1 MIDSVLRDPYLRAL
15 YDTAFS
21 SITNYL
27 PEERNTL
34 IEIGA
39 GDGLSKQFLPKAFL
53 TDIAFHK
60 NLDSICTAHELPFK
74 SASVRR
80 RIIPQRGSPS
90 TPRWRP
96 SGCF

>member
-53 TDIAFHK
+53 TDIAF
-60 NLDSICTAHELPFK
+60 P
-74 SASVRR
+74 SASKTAEYLVNIAIPGP
-80 RIIPQRGSPS
+80 IIA
-90 TPRWRP
+90 
-96 SGCF
+96 